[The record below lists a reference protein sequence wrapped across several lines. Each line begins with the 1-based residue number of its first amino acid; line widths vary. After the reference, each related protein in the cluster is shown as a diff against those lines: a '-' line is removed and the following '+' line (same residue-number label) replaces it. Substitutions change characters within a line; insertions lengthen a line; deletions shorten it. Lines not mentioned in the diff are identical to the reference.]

1 LPCSRVSFRRIVY
14 ESPSS
19 EPCLRNRLCNSVLTL
34 FGNSM
39 WEAGIWL
46 PVLHICDSPG
56 LWPVSSSL
64 RMETRKRA
72 YWLPV
77 FFSFRLRTL
86 CYPNC
91 FKCCVC
97 LCLKRNIC
105 WAPTV
110 CQHSCYLTYPY
121 LISKTSL
128 WIVYTTNRNLGL
140 RDR

>member
-105 WAPTV
+105 
-110 CQHSCYLTYPY
+110 
-121 LISKTSL
+121 
-128 WIVYTTNRNLGL
+128 
-140 RDR
+140 